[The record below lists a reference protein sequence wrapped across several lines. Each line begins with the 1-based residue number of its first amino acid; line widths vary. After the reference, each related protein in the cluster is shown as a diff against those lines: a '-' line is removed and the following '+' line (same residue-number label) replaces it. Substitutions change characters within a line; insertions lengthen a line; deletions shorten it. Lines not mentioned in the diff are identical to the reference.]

1 MGMDMYKQLR
11 AISHEVFR
19 DESLSAYTTF
29 KVGGPARY
37 LLIARNRQQI
47 IDTLTL
53 CAERDMP
60 RFIIGGGSNLLIS
73 DKGFPGVVIVT
84 RNEHF
89 EILEEKAPPPPQ
101 LNTASRLQ
109 TLEPPEKLPRLN
121 RESSERALVRVQAG
135 TRLIKL
141 IKALH
146 ERGVYGLEWF
156 SGIPATVGGALYM
169 NMHGAHEYFGQ
180 YVHSALLFNGRD
192 VRREPNAYFE
202 FDYDYSILHK
212 TRETVLEVD
221 LLLYRG
227 AVETARHLGRKWARI
242 KAIQPQ
248 RSAGCLFRNLSAEEQ
263 KRLGL
268 PSPSVGYLIEHVLG
282 LKGQR
287 IGDALISPSH
297 AAFIENTGQATA
309 ADIRRLIEKIQ
320 STALEKL
327 DLKLIP
333 EVEFV
338 GEF

>member
-1 MGMDMYKQLR
+1 MSMEIYERLR
-11 AISHEVFR
+11 AISEEVFR
-19 DESLSAYTTF
+19 EASLSAYTTF

-37 LLIARNRQQI
+37 LLIARHRQQI

-53 CAERDMP
+53 CAEREIP
-60 RFIIGGGSNLLIS
+60 RLIIGGGSNLLIS

-109 TLEPPEKLPRLN
+109 TLEPPRRLPQLN
-121 RESSERALVRVQAG
+121 RESEDMVLVRVQAG

-169 NMHGAHEYFGQ
+169 NMHGAHDYFGQ
-180 YVHSALLFNGRD
+180 FVHSALLFDGEKT
-192 VRREPNAYFE
+192 RREFNPYFE

-227 AVETARHLGRKWARI
+227 AVETARHLGREWARV

-248 RSAGCLFRNLSAEEQ
+248 RSAGCIFRNLTPEEQ
-263 KRLGL
+263 KQLGL

-282 LKGQR
+282 LKGHR
-287 IGDALISPSH
+287 IGDALISPTH
-297 AAFIENTGQATA
+297 AAFIENAGKATA
-309 ADIRRLIEKIQ
+309 ADVRRL
-320 STALEKL
+320 LEKVQTEAREQL
-327 DLKLIP
+327 GLRLIP
-333 EVEFV
+333 EVEFI